1 VEGSERVERNRVEEV
16 ESQCTGSLIAECVER
31 EVAKLDLSLGIL
43 DGVYPTT
50 QWNVGT
56 LGRIAWVVSEQEIYT
71 VQ

>member
-1 VEGSERVERNRVEEV
+1 MEGSQPVERNRLEKV

-43 DGVYPTT
+43 DGIYPTT

-56 LGRIAWVVSEQEIYT
+56 LGRIAWVMLEQGVYS

>member
-1 VEGSERVERNRVEEV
+1 MERNRLEEV
-16 ESQCTGSLIAECVER
+16 ESQCTESLIAECVER

-56 LGRIAWVVSEQEIYT
+56 LGRIAWVVSEQEVYP

>member
-1 VEGSERVERNRVEEV
+1 MEGSERVKRNRREEV

-43 DGVYPTT
+43 DGIYPTT

-56 LGRIAWVVSEQEIYT
+56 LGRIAWVVSEQEVYP